1 MNDEGDLTR
10 EIVEG
15 LSVPSRRDDFVARVQ
30 GGAKVA
36 ERREVQRWKRR
47 SYVLLGITVASLAT
61 TGALVAA
68 PATTSGTVDFTVTCP
83 SELRGDRTV
92 INLGANPTGPPEV
105 QNGQVVKPPPGF
117 HAPLSLEVATAD
129 TIPVLTFSSGSGGYQ
144 LDRRRC
150 TPTKHKLAFSH
161 IGLKAQGTY
170 TRGEY
175 LNFGARCIGV
185 GRVVFRARIESDDA
199 TGVPVHAQ
207 VLVIRFKTNR
217 PLLYV
222 DWTQDVVHGWAL
234 KSCEKWQFLS

>member
-1 MNDEGDLTR
+1 MNDEGELTR
-10 EIVEG
+10 EIVGG
-15 LSVPSRRDDFVARVQ
+15 LSVPSRRDDFVARVR
-30 GGAKVA
+30 GNVA
-36 ERREVQRWKRR
+36 ASERREVQRWKRR
-47 SYVLLGITVASLAT
+47 SYVLLAITLASLAT

-68 PATTSGTVDFTVTCP
+68 PAATSGVVDFTVTCP

-92 INLGANPTGPPEV
+92 FNLGANPTGPADV

-129 TIPVLTFSSGSGGYQ
+129 TIPVLTFSGGAGGYQ

-150 TPTKHKLAFSH
+150 TPTKHKLALTH
-161 IGLKAQGTY
+161 KGLAAEGTY
-170 TRGEY
+170 RQGEY
-175 LNFGARCIGV
+175 LDFGTRCVGV
-185 GRVVFRARIESDDA
+185 GRVIFRARIESDDA

-217 PLLYV
+217 PLMYV
-222 DWTQDVVHGWAL
+222 DWTPTVVHGWSL